1 MQYLHG
7 SRYGER
13 DRDRDRE
20 RERTPP
26 VEKLRIDPSDVNR
39 N

>member
-7 SRYGER
+7 NRYGER

-20 RERTPP
+20 RERTLP